1 MLKGKTKNLDIVLYI
16 QRGIMNDIFIK
27 KYLKDDQIDEMFTII
42 RSRNQLNFMLGCL
55 YANSNKMVYASE
67 YKHSVPED
75 LYNLMNGDVKNEVKV
90 LKHINIKEFMKLRDK
105 KKYLKILQRNASQVI
120 DLDKEDYVSKPI
132 QGKNNSNFTHYNF
145 CIEYFENR

>member
-1 MLKGKTKNLDIVLYI
+1 
-16 QRGIMNDIFIK
+16 MNDIFIK
-27 KYLKDDQIDEMFTII
+27 EYLKVDQIDEIFTII
-42 RSRNQLNFMLGCL
+42 RSRDQLNFMLGCL
-55 YANSNKMVYASE
+55 YTNSNKMVYASE

-120 DLDKEDYVSKPI
+120 DLDKQDYVSNPI
-132 QGKNNSNFTHYNF
+132 QGKYNSNFTHL
-145 CIEYFENR
+145 